1 MGEATHETLAV
12 STAAVGFAAIP
23 APAPS
28 LATIRVIAA
37 NVRITYDAATTPTT
51 TVGQILKIGEIWRL
65 EGADFVANASF
76 IRDDAVDAS
85 LEISYGNSTGKG
97 LSRDGPGHQVD
108 VDGNTVIVGPA
119 AEDAAASGNPLLTG
133 GRFDSTARTLD
144 DGDVGAIALNSS
156 ARQIAGIPLGA
167 SEVISTSASS
177 DALVNE
183 PPERIGSHLRHT
195 LATPNAGKKIRIIQ
209 IKAWTVSASA
219 HRAEFYFDTGANIQS
234 DKTKIIG
241 SQVMDADGGGGPNM
255 LLNFPD
261 GGGPIGA
268 ADDVVS
274 VRTHIDVTTS
284 SEFEVLYREE

>member
-144 DGDVGAIALNSS
+144 DGDVGAIALDDKG
-156 ARQIAGIPLGA
+156 R
-167 SEVISTSASS
+167 VIT
-177 DALVNE
+177 
-183 PPERIGSHLRHT
+183 
-195 LATPNAGKKIRIIQ
+195 ATPNGGSEVKSYSFSTTVDPISTLRATAITPSEGKKIRIISVSG
-209 IKAWTVSASA
+209 WTYSNTV
-219 HRAEFYFDTGANIQS
+219 HRVEIFFDEGVHFQS
-234 DKTKIIG
+234 DRTKLVG
-241 SQVMDADGGGGPNM
+241 SFHLDANGTGTTGPN
-255 LLNFPD
+255 FSKVWPD

-268 ADDVVS
+268 ANDVLS
-274 VRTHIDVTTS
+274 VRTQEIMDTNN
-284 SEFEVLYREE
+284 EFEFQYREE